1 MRALTSIVLVLA
13 TVLFSTQAAW
23 TQARPEDRRALREQ
37 LERKYDL
44 VPLSDGVGLRPK
56 ARGDVRLVEVTAGTI
71 AINGDVVTGRELR
84 DRLGADAD
92 AVVRLSYL
100 STDELREV
108 AAPPPPPAPAAA
120 PPAPEPPL
128 ERAPSEPRAEREGWG
143 RRRSHGDRIRIFGNV
158 AVDRG
163 EEISGQAVA
172 VFGSVRVDGKVDDQ
186 VVAVLGSVILGSDAV
201 VGGDVVSV
209 GGRVIRSPGAE
220 TRGGVTE
227 VALTDSWVPFHGPWS
242 RGWEGAPFFFSFG
255 AVPRLIGTGV
265 RLSLL
270 LLLTGVALL
279 VARRSV
285 DASAERVAQN
295 PLKTTVVGL
304 VAEVLVLPVLVL
316 TAIVLSISIIGI
328 PLLLLLPF
336 VVLALL
342 VMALVGFTGTA
353 AAIGNAVQRRYSPG
367 AQTPYMAVV
376 VGLLVILSPVLVGRL
391 LAVVGWPVT
400 PVSVLLVAIG
410 FTLELLAWASGFGA
424 MLGHAFSGW
433 QARRPHRG
441 LVTPSTP

>member
-13 TVLFSTQAAW
+13 TVLFTSQAAW
-23 TQARPEDRRALREQ
+23 TQARPDDRRALREQ

-44 VPLSDGVGLRPK
+44 VPLTDGVGLRPK
-56 ARGDVRLVEVTAGTI
+56 ARGDVRLVEVTAGTV

-92 AVVRLSYL
+92 AVLRLSYL

-108 AAPPPPPAPAAA
+108 AAPPAPAPA
-120 PPAPEPPL
+120 PPAPEPSL
-128 ERAPSEPRAEREGWG
+128 ERTPSEPRPERDW
-143 RRRSHGDRIRIFGNV
+143 RHRSHGDRIRIFGNV
-158 AVDRG
+158 SVNQD
-163 EEISGQAVA
+163 EEIGGQAVA

-220 TRGGVTE
+220 TRGSVTE

-285 DASAERVAQN
+285 DASAVRVADN

-304 VAEVLVLPVLVL
+304 VAEVLVLPILVL
-316 TAIVLSISIIGI
+316 TTIVLSISIIGI

-376 VGLLVILSPVLVGRL
+376 VGLLVILSPVLLGRL

-424 MLGHAFSGW
+424 MLAHAFSGW
-433 QARRPHRG
+433 QARRPRRG
-441 LVTPSTP
+441 VVAPSIP

>member
-13 TVLFSTQAAW
+13 TVLFNSQAAW
-23 TQARPEDRRALREQ
+23 TQARPDDRRALRDQ

-44 VPLSDGVGLRPK
+44 VPLTDGVGLRPK
-56 ARGDVRLVEVTAGTI
+56 ARGDVRLVEVTAGTV

-92 AVVRLSYL
+92 AVLRLSYL

-108 AAPPPPPAPAAA
+108 AAPPAPAPA
-120 PPAPEPPL
+120 PPAPEPSL
-128 ERAPSEPRAEREGWG
+128 ERTPSEPRPERDW
-143 RRRSHGDRIRIFGNV
+143 RHRSHGDRIRIFGNV
-158 AVDRG
+158 SVNQD
-163 EEISGQAVA
+163 EEIGGQAVA

-220 TRGGVTE
+220 TRGSVTE

-285 DASAERVAQN
+285 DASAVRVAES

-304 VAEVLVLPVLVL
+304 VAEVLVLPILVL
-316 TAIVLSISIIGI
+316 TTIVLSISIIGI

-376 VGLLVILSPVLVGRL
+376 VGLLVILSPVLLGRL

-441 LVTPSTP
+441 LVSPSTP

>member
-13 TVLFSTQAAW
+13 TVLFNSQAAW
-23 TQARPEDRRALREQ
+23 TQARPDDRRALREQ

-44 VPLSDGVGLRPK
+44 VPLTDGVGLRPK
-56 ARGDVRLVEVTAGTI
+56 ARGDVRLVEVTAGTV

-84 DRLGADAD
+84 DRLGADAE
-92 AVVRLSYL
+92 AVLRLSYL

-108 AAPPPPPAPAAA
+108 AAPPAPAPA
-120 PPAPEPPL
+120 PPAPEPSL
-128 ERAPSEPRAEREGWG
+128 ERTPSEPRPAREW
-143 RRRSHGDRIRIFGNV
+143 RHRSHGDRIRIFGNV
-158 AVDRG
+158 SVNQD
-163 EEISGQAVA
+163 EEIGGQAVA

-220 TRGGVTE
+220 TRGSVTE

-285 DASAERVAQN
+285 DASAVRVADN

-304 VAEVLVLPVLVL
+304 VAEVLVLPILVL
-316 TAIVLSISIIGI
+316 TTIVLSISIIGI

-376 VGLLVILSPVLVGRL
+376 VGLLVILSPVLLGRL

-441 LVTPSTP
+441 LVSPSTP

>member
-13 TVLFSTQAAW
+13 TVLFNSQAVWAQ
-23 TQARPEDRRALREQ
+23 TRPEERRALREQ
-37 LERKYDL
+37 LERKYDI
-44 VPLSDGVGLRPK
+44 VPLTEGVGLRPK
-56 ARGDVRLVEVTAGTI
+56 TRDDVRLVEVTAGTI
-71 AINGDVVTGRELR
+71 LVNGAVVTGRELR

-92 AVVRLSYL
+92 AVLRLSYL
-100 STDELREV
+100 STEELREV
-108 AAPPPPPAPAAA
+108 AVPPAPPAPAAA

-128 ERAPSEPRAEREGWG
+128 ERNPSERRPDREWS
-143 RRRSHGDRIRIFGNV
+143 RRSHGDRIRIFGNV

-163 EEISGQAVA
+163 EEITGQAVA

-186 VVAVLGSVILGSDAV
+186 VVAVFGNVVLGSDAV

-209 GGRVIRSPGAE
+209 GGRVIRDPGAE

-227 VALTDSWVPFHGPWS
+227 VALTDSWGPFFGPWT
-242 RGWEGAPFFFSFG
+242 RGWEGGPFFLTFG
-255 AVPRLIGTGV
+255 ALPRLIGTGV

-270 LLLTGVALL
+270 LLLTGVALI
-279 VARRSV
+279 VARGAV

-353 AAIGNAVQRRYSPG
+353 AAIGSAVQRRYSPG
-367 AQTPYMAVV
+367 VQTPYMAVV
-376 VGLLVILSPVLVGRL
+376 VGLLVILSPLIVGRL
-391 LAVVGWPVT
+391 LAVIGWPVT
-400 PVSVLLVAIG
+400 PISIVLVAIG

-441 LVTPSTP
+441 LVAPSTP

>member
-13 TVLFSTQAAW
+13 TVLFTSQAAW
-23 TQARPEDRRALREQ
+23 TQARPDDRRALREQ

-44 VPLSDGVGLRPK
+44 VPLTDGVGLRPK
-56 ARGDVRLVEVTAGTI
+56 ARGDVRLVEVTAGTV

-92 AVVRLSYL
+92 AVLRLSYL

-108 AAPPPPPAPAAA
+108 AAPPAPAPA
-120 PPAPEPPL
+120 PPAPEPSL
-128 ERAPSEPRAEREGWG
+128 ERTPSEPRPERDW
-143 RRRSHGDRIRIFGNV
+143 RHRSHGDRIRIFGNV
-158 AVDRG
+158 SVNQD
-163 EEISGQAVA
+163 EEIGGQAVA

-220 TRGGVTE
+220 TRGSVTE

-285 DASAERVAQN
+285 DASAVRVADN

-304 VAEVLVLPVLVL
+304 VAEVLVLPILVL
-316 TAIVLSISIIGI
+316 TTIVLSISIIGI

-376 VGLLVILSPVLVGRL
+376 VGLLVILSPVLLGRL

-441 LVTPSTP
+441 LVSPSAP

>member
-1 MRALTSIVLVLA
+1 MKALTSIVLVLA
-13 TVLFSTQAAW
+13 TVLFNSQAAW

-44 VPLSDGVGLRPK
+44 VPLTDGVGLRPK

-92 AVVRLSYL
+92 AVLRLSYL

-108 AAPPPPPAPAAA
+108 AAPPAPAPA
-120 PPAPEPPL
+120 PPAPEPSL
-128 ERAPSEPRAEREGWG
+128 ERTPSEPRGETG
-143 RRRSHGDRIRIFGNV
+143 RRHRSHGDRIRIFGNV
-158 AVDRG
+158 SVNQD
-163 EEISGQAVA
+163 EEIGGQAVA

-220 TRGGVTE
+220 TRGSVTE

-285 DASAERVAQN
+285 DASAVRVADN

-342 VMALVGFTGTA
+342 VMALVGFTGAA
-353 AAIGNAVQRRYSPG
+353 AAIGNAVQRRYSPA

-376 VGLLVILSPVLVGRL
+376 VGLLVILSPVLLGRL

-441 LVTPSTP
+441 LVRPSTP

>member
-1 MRALTSIVLVLA
+1 MKALTSIVLVLA
-13 TVLFSTQAAW
+13 TVLFNSQAAW

-44 VPLSDGVGLRPK
+44 VPLTDGVGLRPK

-92 AVVRLSYL
+92 AVLRLSYL

-108 AAPPPPPAPAAA
+108 AAPPAPAPA
-120 PPAPEPPL
+120 PPAPEPSL
-128 ERAPSEPRAEREGWG
+128 ERTPSEPRAETG
-143 RRRSHGDRIRIFGNV
+143 RRHRSHGDRIRIFGNV
-158 AVDRG
+158 SVNQD
-163 EEISGQAVA
+163 EEIGGQAVA

-220 TRGGVTE
+220 TRGSVTE

-285 DASAERVAQN
+285 DASAVRVADN

-342 VMALVGFTGTA
+342 VMALVGFTGAA
-353 AAIGNAVQRRYSPG
+353 AAIGNAVQRRYSPA

-376 VGLLVILSPVLVGRL
+376 VGLLVILSPVLLGRL

-441 LVTPSTP
+441 LVRPSTP

>member
-13 TVLFSTQAAW
+13 TVLFNSQAAW
-23 TQARPEDRRALREQ
+23 TQARPDDRRALREQ

-44 VPLSDGVGLRPK
+44 VPLTDGVGLRPK
-56 ARGDVRLVEVTAGTI
+56 ARGDVRLVEVTAGTV

-92 AVVRLSYL
+92 AVLRLSYL

-108 AAPPPPPAPAAA
+108 AAPPAPAPA
-120 PPAPEPPL
+120 PPAPEPSL
-128 ERAPSEPRAEREGWG
+128 ERTPSEPRPERDW
-143 RRRSHGDRIRIFGNV
+143 RHRSHGDRIRIFGNV
-158 AVDRG
+158 SVNQD
-163 EEISGQAVA
+163 EEIGGQAVA

-220 TRGGVTE
+220 TRGSVTE

-285 DASAERVAQN
+285 DASAVRVAES

-304 VAEVLVLPVLVL
+304 VAEVLVLPILVL
-316 TAIVLSISIIGI
+316 TTIVLSISIIGI

-376 VGLLVILSPVLVGRL
+376 VGLLVILSPVLLGRL

-441 LVTPSTP
+441 LVSPSTP

>member
-13 TVLFSTQAAW
+13 TVLFNSQAAW
-23 TQARPEDRRALREQ
+23 TQARPGDRRALREQ

-44 VPLSDGVGLRPK
+44 VPLTDGVGLRPK
-56 ARGDVRLVEVTAGTI
+56 ARGDVRLVEVTAGTV

-92 AVVRLSYL
+92 AVLRLSYL

-108 AAPPPPPAPAAA
+108 AAPPAPAPA
-120 PPAPEPPL
+120 PPAPEPSL
-128 ERAPSEPRAEREGWG
+128 ERTPSEPRPEREW
-143 RRRSHGDRIRIFGNV
+143 RHRSHGDRIRIFGNV
-158 AVDRG
+158 SVNQD
-163 EEISGQAVA
+163 EEIGGQAVA

-220 TRGGVTE
+220 TRGSVTE

-285 DASAERVAQN
+285 DASAVRVADN

-304 VAEVLVLPVLVL
+304 VAEVLVLPILVL
-316 TAIVLSISIIGI
+316 TTIVLSISIIGI

-376 VGLLVILSPVLVGRL
+376 VGLLVILSPVLLGRL

-441 LVTPSTP
+441 LVSPSTP

>member
-1 MRALTSIVLVLA
+1 MKALTSIVLVLA
-13 TVLFSTQAAW
+13 TVLFNSQAAW

-92 AVVRLSYL
+92 AVLRLSYL
-100 STDELREV
+100 STEELREV
-108 AAPPPPPAPAAA
+108 AAPPAPPAPAPA
-120 PPAPEPPL
+120 PPAPEPSL
-128 ERAPSEPRAEREGWG
+128 ERTPSEPRPEREW
-143 RRRSHGDRIRIFGNV
+143 RHRSRGDRIRIFGNV
-158 AVDRG
+158 SVNQD
-163 EEISGQAVA
+163 EEIGGQAVA
-172 VFGSVRVDGKVDDQ
+172 VFGSVRVDGKVEDQ

-220 TRGGVTE
+220 TRGSVTE

-285 DASAERVAQN
+285 DASAVRVAEN

-376 VGLLVILSPVLVGRL
+376 VGLLVILSPVLLGRL

-441 LVTPSTP
+441 LVRPSTP

>member
-1 MRALTSIVLVLA
+1 MRALTSIVLVIA
-13 TVLFSTQAAW
+13 TVVVNSPSAW
-23 TQARPEDRRALREQ
+23 AQGRPEERRALREQ
-37 LERKYDL
+37 LERKYDV
-44 VPLSDGVGLRPK
+44 VPLTDGVALRPK

-71 AINGDVVTGRELR
+71 LVNGAVVTGRELR
-84 DRLGADAD
+84 ERLGADAD
-92 AVVRLSYL
+92 AVLRLSYL

-108 AAPPPPPAPAAA
+108 AAPPAPPAPVAA
-120 PPAPEPPL
+120 PAAPEPPL
-128 ERAPSEPRAEREGWG
+128 ERTQPEPRETRQWS
-143 RRRSHGDRIRIFGNV
+143 RRSNGERIRIFGDI
-158 AVDRG
+158 AVERD
-163 EEISGQAVA
+163 EEITGQVVA
-172 VFGSVRVDGKVDDQ
+172 VFGSVRVDGKVGDQ
-186 VVAVLGSVILGSDAV
+186 VVAVFGSVVLGTDAV

-209 GGRVIRSPGAE
+209 GGRVIRNAGAE
-220 TRGGVTE
+220 TRGSVTE
-227 VALTDSWVPFHGPWS
+227 VALTDSWFPFYVRPWD
-242 RGWEGAPFFFSFG
+242 RGWEGAPFFLTFG
-255 AVPRLIGTGV
+255 AVPRLIGTAI

-270 LLLTGVALL
+270 LLLTGVALV

-285 DASAERVAQN
+285 DASAERVAEN
-295 PLKTTVVGL
+295 PLKTTVIGL

-376 VGLLVILSPVLVGRL
+376 VGLLVIVSPVILGRL
-391 LAVVGWPVT
+391 LAVVGWPIT

-424 MLGHAFSGW
+424 MLAHAFSGW
-433 QARRPHRG
+433 QARRPRRAV
-441 LVTPSTP
+441 VTPSTP

>member
-1 MRALTSIVLVLA
+1 MKALTSIVLVLA
-13 TVLFSTQAAW
+13 TVLFNSQAAW

-44 VPLSDGVGLRPK
+44 VPLTDGVGLRPK

-92 AVVRLSYL
+92 AVLRLSYL

-108 AAPPPPPAPAAA
+108 AAPPAPAPA
-120 PPAPEPPL
+120 PPAPEPSL
-128 ERAPSEPRAEREGWG
+128 ERTPSEPRGETG
-143 RRRSHGDRIRIFGNV
+143 RRHRSHGDRIRIFGNV
-158 AVDRG
+158 SVNQD
-163 EEISGQAVA
+163 EEIGGQAVA

-220 TRGGVTE
+220 TRGSVTE

-285 DASAERVAQN
+285 DASAVRVADN

-342 VMALVGFTGTA
+342 VMALVGFTGAA
-353 AAIGNAVQRRYSPG
+353 AAIGNAVQRRYSPA

-376 VGLLVILSPVLVGRL
+376 VGLLVIVSPVLLGRL

-441 LVTPSTP
+441 LVRPSTP

>member
-1 MRALTSIVLVLA
+1 MKALTSIVLVLA
-13 TVLFSTQAAW
+13 TVLFTSQAAW
-23 TQARPEDRRALREQ
+23 TQARPDDRRALREQ

-44 VPLSDGVGLRPK
+44 VPLTDGVGLRPK
-56 ARGDVRLVEVTAGTI
+56 ARGDVRLVEVTAGTV

-92 AVVRLSYL
+92 AVLRLSYL

-108 AAPPPPPAPAAA
+108 AAPPAPAPA
-120 PPAPEPPL
+120 PPAPEPSL
-128 ERAPSEPRAEREGWG
+128 ERTPSEPRPERDW
-143 RRRSHGDRIRIFGNV
+143 RHRSHGDRIRIFGNV
-158 AVDRG
+158 SVNQD
-163 EEISGQAVA
+163 EEIGGQAVA

-220 TRGGVTE
+220 TRGSVTE

-285 DASAERVAQN
+285 DASAVRVADN

-304 VAEVLVLPVLVL
+304 VAEVLVLPILVL
-316 TAIVLSISIIGI
+316 TTIVLSISIIGI

-342 VMALVGFTGTA
+342 VMALVGFTGAA
-353 AAIGNAVQRRYSPG
+353 AAIGNAVQRRYSPA

-376 VGLLVILSPVLVGRL
+376 VGLLVIVSPVLLGRL

-441 LVTPSTP
+441 LVRPSTP

>member
-1 MRALTSIVLVLA
+1 MKALTSIVLVLA
-13 TVLFSTQAAW
+13 TVLFNSQAAW

-44 VPLSDGVGLRPK
+44 VPLTDGVGLRPK

-92 AVVRLSYL
+92 AVLRLSYL

-108 AAPPPPPAPAAA
+108 AAPPAPAPA
-120 PPAPEPPL
+120 PPAPEPSL
-128 ERAPSEPRAEREGWG
+128 ERTPSEPRGETG
-143 RRRSHGDRIRIFGNV
+143 RRHRSHGDRIRIFGNV
-158 AVDRG
+158 SVNQD
-163 EEISGQAVA
+163 EEIGGQAVA

-220 TRGGVTE
+220 TRGSVTE

-285 DASAERVAQN
+285 DASAVRVADN

-342 VMALVGFTGTA
+342 VMALVGFTGAA
-353 AAIGNAVQRRYSPG
+353 AAIGNAVQRRYSPA

-376 VGLLVILSPVLVGRL
+376 VGLLVIVSPVLLGRL

-400 PVSVLLVAIG
+400 PVSVLLVGRAG
-410 FTLELLAWASGFGA
+410 SGQCSATRSAAGRHGGRTGAW
-424 MLGHAFSGW
+424 
-433 QARRPHRG
+433 
-441 LVTPSTP
+441 

>member
-13 TVLFSTQAAW
+13 TVLFNSQAAW
-23 TQARPEDRRALREQ
+23 TQARPGDRRALREQ

-44 VPLSDGVGLRPK
+44 VPLTDGVGLRPK
-56 ARGDVRLVEVTAGTI
+56 ARGDVRLVEVTAGTV

-92 AVVRLSYL
+92 AVLRLSYL

-108 AAPPPPPAPAAA
+108 AAPPAPAPA
-120 PPAPEPPL
+120 PPAPEPSL
-128 ERAPSEPRAEREGWG
+128 ERTPSEPRPEREW
-143 RRRSHGDRIRIFGNV
+143 RHRSHGDRIRIFGNV
-158 AVDRG
+158 SVNQD
-163 EEISGQAVA
+163 EEIGGQAVA

-220 TRGGVTE
+220 TRGSVTE

-285 DASAERVAQN
+285 DASAVRVADN
-295 PLKTTVVGL
+295 LLKTTVVGL
-304 VAEVLVLPVLVL
+304 VAEVLVLPILVL
-316 TAIVLSISIIGI
+316 TTIVLSISIIGI

-376 VGLLVILSPVLVGRL
+376 VGLLVILSPVLLGRL

-441 LVTPSTP
+441 LVSPSTP

>member
-13 TVLFSTQAAW
+13 TVLFNSLAAW
-23 TQARPEDRRALREQ
+23 AQARPEDRRALREQ
-37 LERKYDL
+37 LERKYDV
-44 VPLSDGVGLRPK
+44 VPLTDGVGLRPK
-56 ARGDVRLVEVTAGTI
+56 ARGEVRLVEVTAGTI

-108 AAPPPPPAPAAA
+108 AAPPAPPVPAPV
-120 PPAPEPPL
+120 PPAPEPSL
-128 ERAPSEPRAEREGWG
+128 ERTPSEPRPEREWPH
-143 RRRSHGDRIRIFGNV
+143 RSRGDRIRIFGNV
-158 AVDRG
+158 SVNQG
-163 EEISGQAVA
+163 EEIGGQAVA

-220 TRGGVTE
+220 TRGSVTE

-285 DASAERVAQN
+285 DASAVRVAES

-376 VGLLVILSPVLVGRL
+376 VGLLVILSPVLLGRL

>member
-13 TVLFSTQAAW
+13 TVLFNTQAAW

-37 LERKYDL
+37 LERRYDL
-44 VPLSDGVGLRPK
+44 VPLTDGVGLRPK
-56 ARGDVRLVEVTAGTI
+56 ARGEVRLVEVTAGTI

-92 AVVRLSYL
+92 AVLRLSYL

-108 AAPPPPPAPAAA
+108 AAPPAPAPA
-120 PPAPEPPL
+120 PPAPEPSL
-128 ERAPSEPRAEREGWG
+128 ERTPSEPRPQREW
-143 RRRSHGDRIRIFGNV
+143 RHRSHGDRIRIFGNV
-158 AVDRG
+158 SVNQD
-163 EEISGQAVA
+163 EEIGGQAVA

-209 GGRVIRSPGAE
+209 GGRIIRSPGAE
-220 TRGGVTE
+220 TRGSVTE

-285 DASAERVAQN
+285 DASAVRVAES

-336 VVLALL
+336 MVLALL

-376 VGLLVILSPVLVGRL
+376 VGLLVILSPVLLGRL

-441 LVTPSTP
+441 IVSPSTP

>member
-13 TVLFSTQAAW
+13 TVLFNSQAAW

-44 VPLSDGVGLRPK
+44 VPLTDGVGLRPK

-92 AVVRLSYL
+92 AVLRLSYL

-108 AAPPPPPAPAAA
+108 AAPPAPAPA
-120 PPAPEPPL
+120 PPAPEPSL
-128 ERAPSEPRAEREGWG
+128 ERTPSEPRAEIG
-143 RRRSHGDRIRIFGNV
+143 RRHRSHGDRIRIFGNV
-158 AVDRG
+158 SVNQD
-163 EEISGQAVA
+163 EEIGGQAVA

-186 VVAVLGSVILGSDAV
+186 VVAVLGSVVLGSDAV

-220 TRGGVTE
+220 TRGSVTE

-285 DASAERVAQN
+285 DASAVRVADN

-304 VAEVLVLPVLVL
+304 VAEVLVLPILVL
-316 TAIVLSISIIGI
+316 TTIVLSISIIGI

-376 VGLLVILSPVLVGRL
+376 VGLLVILSPVLLGRL

-424 MLGHAFSGW
+424 MLGHGFSGW

-441 LVTPSTP
+441 IVPPSTP

>member
-13 TVLFSTQAAW
+13 TVLFTSQAAW
-23 TQARPEDRRALREQ
+23 TQARPDDRRALREQ

-44 VPLSDGVGLRPK
+44 VPLTDGVGLRPK
-56 ARGDVRLVEVTAGTI
+56 ARGDVRLVEVTAGTV

-92 AVVRLSYL
+92 VVLRLSYL

-108 AAPPPPPAPAAA
+108 AAPPAPAPA
-120 PPAPEPPL
+120 PPAPEPSL
-128 ERAPSEPRAEREGWG
+128 ERTPSEPRPERDW
-143 RRRSHGDRIRIFGNV
+143 RHRSHGDRIRIFGNV
-158 AVDRG
+158 SVNQD
-163 EEISGQAVA
+163 EEIGGQAVA

-220 TRGGVTE
+220 TRGSVTE

-285 DASAERVAQN
+285 DASAVRVADN

-304 VAEVLVLPVLVL
+304 VAEVLVLPILVL
-316 TAIVLSISIIGI
+316 TTIVLSISIIGI

-376 VGLLVILSPVLVGRL
+376 VGLLVILSPVLLGRL

-441 LVTPSTP
+441 LVSPSTP

>member
-13 TVLFSTQAAW
+13 TVLFTSQAAW
-23 TQARPEDRRALREQ
+23 TQAGPDDRRALREQ

-44 VPLSDGVGLRPK
+44 VPLTDGVGLRPK
-56 ARGDVRLVEVTAGTI
+56 ARGDVRLVEVTAGTV

-92 AVVRLSYL
+92 AVLRLSYL

-108 AAPPPPPAPAAA
+108 AAPPAPAPA
-120 PPAPEPPL
+120 PPAPEPSL
-128 ERAPSEPRAEREGWG
+128 ERTPSEPRPERDW
-143 RRRSHGDRIRIFGNV
+143 RHRSHGDRIRIFGNV
-158 AVDRG
+158 SVNQD
-163 EEISGQAVA
+163 EEIGGQAVA

-220 TRGGVTE
+220 TRGSVTE

-285 DASAERVAQN
+285 DASAVRVADN

-304 VAEVLVLPVLVL
+304 VAEVLVLPILVL
-316 TAIVLSISIIGI
+316 TTIVLSISIIGI

-376 VGLLVILSPVLVGRL
+376 VGLLVILSPVLLGRL

-441 LVTPSTP
+441 LVSPSTP

>member
-13 TVLFSTQAAW
+13 TVLFTSQAAW
-23 TQARPEDRRALREQ
+23 TQARPDDRRALREQ

-44 VPLSDGVGLRPK
+44 VPLTDGVGLRPK

-92 AVVRLSYL
+92 AVLRLSYL

-108 AAPPPPPAPAAA
+108 AAPPAPAPA
-120 PPAPEPPL
+120 PPAPEPSL
-128 ERAPSEPRAEREGWG
+128 ERTPSEPRPERDW
-143 RRRSHGDRIRIFGNV
+143 RHRSHGDRIRIFGNV
-158 AVDRG
+158 SVNQD
-163 EEISGQAVA
+163 EEIGGQAVA

-220 TRGGVTE
+220 TRGSVTE

-285 DASAERVAQN
+285 DASAVRVADN

-304 VAEVLVLPVLVL
+304 VAEVLVLPILVL
-316 TAIVLSISIIGI
+316 TTIVLSISIIGI

-376 VGLLVILSPVLVGRL
+376 VGLLVILSPVLLGRL

-441 LVTPSTP
+441 LVSPSTP

>member
-1 MRALTSIVLVLA
+1 MKALTSIVLVLA
-13 TVLFSTQAAW
+13 TVLFNSQAAW

-44 VPLSDGVGLRPK
+44 VPLTDGVGLRPK
-56 ARGDVRLVEVTAGTI
+56 ARGDVRLVEVTAGTV

-92 AVVRLSYL
+92 AVLRLSYL

-108 AAPPPPPAPAAA
+108 AAPPAPAPA
-120 PPAPEPPL
+120 PPAPEPSL
-128 ERAPSEPRAEREGWG
+128 ERTPSEPRPERDW
-143 RRRSHGDRIRIFGNV
+143 RHRSHGDRIRIFGNV
-158 AVDRG
+158 SVNQD
-163 EEISGQAVA
+163 EEIGGQAVA

-220 TRGGVTE
+220 TRGSVTE

-285 DASAERVAQN
+285 DASAVRVADN

-376 VGLLVILSPVLVGRL
+376 VGLLVILSPVLLGRL

-441 LVTPSTP
+441 LVSPSTP

>member
-1 MRALTSIVLVLA
+1 MKALTSIVLVLA
-13 TVLFSTQAAW
+13 TVLFNSQAAW

-44 VPLSDGVGLRPK
+44 VPLTDGVGLRPK

-92 AVVRLSYL
+92 AVLRLSYL

-108 AAPPPPPAPAAA
+108 AAPPAPAPA
-120 PPAPEPPL
+120 PPAPEPSL
-128 ERAPSEPRAEREGWG
+128 ERTPSEPRAETG
-143 RRRSHGDRIRIFGNV
+143 RRHRSHGDRIRIFGNV
-158 AVDRG
+158 SVNQD
-163 EEISGQAVA
+163 EEIGGQAVA

-220 TRGGVTE
+220 TRGSVTE

-285 DASAERVAQN
+285 DASAVRVADN

-342 VMALVGFTGTA
+342 VMALVGFTGAA
-353 AAIGNAVQRRYSPG
+353 AAIGNAVQRRYSPA

-376 VGLLVILSPVLVGRL
+376 VGLLVIVSPVLLGRL

-441 LVTPSTP
+441 LVRPSTP

>member
-1 MRALTSIVLVLA
+1 MRAVTSIVLVLA
-13 TVLFSTQAAW
+13 TVLFAGHPGWAQT
-23 TQARPEDRRALREQ
+23 RPEERRSLREQ
-37 LERKYDL
+37 LERKYDV
-44 VPLSDGVGLRPK
+44 VPLTDGVGLRPK
-56 ARGDVRLVEVTAGTI
+56 ARGDVRLVEVTAGSI
-71 AINGDVVTGRELR
+71 LVNGAVVTGRELR

-92 AVVRLSYL
+92 AVLRLSYL

-108 AAPPPPPAPAAA
+108 AAPQAPPAPAA
-120 PPAPEPPL
+120 APEPPL
-128 ERAPSEPRAEREGWG
+128 ERAPSEARETRQWT
-143 RRRSHGDRIRIFGNV
+143 RRSHGDRIRIFGNV
-158 AVDRG
+158 SVDRD
-163 EEISGQAVA
+163 EEITGQAVA
-172 VFGSVRVDGKVDDQ
+172 VFGSVRVDGKVGDQ
-186 VVAVLGSVILGSDAV
+186 VVAVFGSVELGNDAV

-209 GGRVIRSPGAE
+209 GGRVIRSAGAE

-227 VALTDSWVPFHGPWS
+227 VALTDSWVPFHVRPWG
-242 RGWEGAPFFFSFG
+242 RDWDGAPFFFSFG
-255 AVPRLIGTGV
+255 AVPRLIGTGM

-270 LLLTGVALL
+270 LLFTGLALL

-285 DASAERVAQN
+285 DASAERVAEN
-295 PLKTTVVGL
+295 PLKTTVIGL

-316 TAIVLSISIIGI
+316 TAIVLSISIVGI
-328 PLLLLLPF
+328 PLLLLMPF

-342 VMALVGFTGTA
+342 VMALVGFTGAA

-376 VGLLVILSPVLVGRL
+376 VGLLVILSPVILGRL

-400 PVSVLLVAIG
+400 PVSVLLVALG

-433 QARRPHRG
+433 QARRPRRG
-441 LVTPSTP
+441 IVAPSTP

>member
-13 TVLFSTQAAW
+13 TVLFTSQAAW
-23 TQARPEDRRALREQ
+23 TQARPDDRRALREQ

-44 VPLSDGVGLRPK
+44 VPLTDGVGLRPK
-56 ARGDVRLVEVTAGTI
+56 ARGDVRLVEVTAGTV

-92 AVVRLSYL
+92 AVLRLSYL

-108 AAPPPPPAPAAA
+108 AAPPAPAPA
-120 PPAPEPPL
+120 PPAPEPSL
-128 ERAPSEPRAEREGWG
+128 ERTPSEPRPERDW
-143 RRRSHGDRIRIFGNV
+143 RHRSHGDRIRIFGNV
-158 AVDRG
+158 SVNQD
-163 EEISGQAVA
+163 EEIGGQAVA

-220 TRGGVTE
+220 TRGSVTE

-285 DASAERVAQN
+285 DASAVRVADN

-304 VAEVLVLPVLVL
+304 VAEVLVLPILVL
-316 TAIVLSISIIGI
+316 TTIVLSISIIGI

-376 VGLLVILSPVLVGRL
+376 VGLLVILSPVLLGRL

-441 LVTPSTP
+441 RGLVSPSTP

>member
-13 TVLFSTQAAW
+13 TVLFTSQAAW
-23 TQARPEDRRALREQ
+23 TQARPDDRRALREQ

-44 VPLSDGVGLRPK
+44 VPLTDGVGLRPK
-56 ARGDVRLVEVTAGTI
+56 ARGDVRLVEVTAGTV

-92 AVVRLSYL
+92 AVLRLSYL

-108 AAPPPPPAPAAA
+108 AAPPAPAPA
-120 PPAPEPPL
+120 PPAPEPSL
-128 ERAPSEPRAEREGWG
+128 ERTPSEPRPERDW
-143 RRRSHGDRIRIFGNV
+143 RHRSHGDRIRIFGNV
-158 AVDRG
+158 SVNQD
-163 EEISGQAVA
+163 EEIGGQAVA

-220 TRGGVTE
+220 TRGSVTE

-285 DASAERVAQN
+285 DASAVRVADN

-304 VAEVLVLPVLVL
+304 VAEVLVLPILVL
-316 TAIVLSISIIGI
+316 TTIVLSISIIGI

-376 VGLLVILSPVLVGRL
+376 VGLLVILSPVLLGRL

-441 LVTPSTP
+441 LVSPSTP

>member
-1 MRALTSIVLVLA
+1 MKALTSIVLVLA
-13 TVLFSTQAAW
+13 TVLFNSQAAW

-44 VPLSDGVGLRPK
+44 VPLTDGVGLRPK
-56 ARGDVRLVEVTAGTI
+56 ARGDVRLVEVTAGTV

-92 AVVRLSYL
+92 AVLRLSYL

-108 AAPPPPPAPAAA
+108 AAPPAPAPA
-120 PPAPEPPL
+120 PPAPEPSL
-128 ERAPSEPRAEREGWG
+128 ERTPSEPRGETG
-143 RRRSHGDRIRIFGNV
+143 RRHRSHGDRIRIFGNV
-158 AVDRG
+158 SVNQD
-163 EEISGQAVA
+163 EEIGGQAVA

-220 TRGGVTE
+220 TRGSVTE

-285 DASAERVAQN
+285 DASAVRVADN

-342 VMALVGFTGTA
+342 VMALVGFTGAA
-353 AAIGNAVQRRYSPG
+353 AAIGNAVQRRYSPA

-376 VGLLVILSPVLVGRL
+376 VGLLVIVSPVLLGRL

-441 LVTPSTP
+441 LVRPSTP